1 MKRIFILLISLLFF
15 VIFVNK
21 ISNFWVFDRTSYEL
35 PPGLSVIAR
44 PILLPFLNFD
54 GRHYLEIA
62 QHGYEAKNKLLAF
75 FPLYPLLI
83 KFLSIDSLIN
93 PILVGLVV
101 SFLCSF
107 LALFFLYKLVK
118 LEYNDSIAKK
128 VVCLMIFF
136 PSSFYLI
143 SYYPEGLFLLLSVLT
158 FYFVKQKKYLL
169 AALTTALAGATR
181 LVGIAL
187 LPVMLYE
194 GYRYFKKERKIPWFL
209 LISPLGLI
217 SFVNFINLKFGDP
230 LYILGAQTDP
240 SFGRNF
246 EVLNPIKAF
255 LSSFTMV
262 LQGPQSRFDSMFV
275 YPVIIGELFW
285 GLFGLTIIILSFRK
299 IYFGYWLFLV
309 AGFLIPLMS
318 GVLSAN
324 IRHLLVLFPIAIFLA
339 TKLKGRI
346 YFIWLIISLVLL
358 IFASTIFLNGYWIA

>member
-1 MKRIFILLISLLFF
+1 MKRIFILLVFLSIL

-35 PPGLSVIAR
+35 PPGLQLIAR
-44 PILLPFLNFD
+44 PIFLPFLNFD

-62 QHGYEAKNKLLAF
+62 QNGYEAKNKLLAF

-83 KFLSIDSLIN
+83 KFLSINSLIN
-93 PILVGLVV
+93 PIIVGLTV
-101 SFLCSF
+101 SFSCSL

-118 LEYNDSIAKK
+118 LEYKESVAKK
-128 VVCLMIFF
+128 TIYLIIFF

-143 SYYPEGLFLLLSVLT
+143 SYYPEGLFLLLTVLT
-158 FYFVKQKKYLL
+158 FYFLKQKKYLS
-169 AALTTALAGATR
+169 AALTTALATATR

-187 LPVMLYE
+187 LPVLLFE
-194 GYRYFKKERKIPWFL
+194 GYQYFKKNGKIPWFL
-209 LISPLGLI
+209 LISPLGLL
-217 SFVNFINLKFGDP
+217 SFVSFITFKFGDP
-230 LYILGAQTDP
+230 FYILGAQTDP

-246 EVLNPIKAF
+246 EILNPIKAF
-255 LSSFTMV
+255 ISSFTMV
-262 LQGPQSRFDSMFV
+262 LQGPQDRFDSIFV

-285 GLFGLTIIILSFRK
+285 GLFGLVIIILSFRK

-339 TKLKGRI
+339 TKLNERI
-346 YFIWLIISLVLL
+346 YPIWIIISFILL